1 MTIDLDFLLHM
12 NGHGAYVWGGYAAAL
27 ALLGAEAVALL
38 LSRRRMDRRR
48 EQAPLAEE
56 RR

>member
-1 MTIDLDFLLHM
+1 MTIDLDLLLHM